1 MYEFPTEM
9 RRAYEASAL
18 SFVYYENVDGQAVP
32 VLASGGFCKSTGADQ
47 KIVLDWLATGM
58 FERMHPDDV
67 GLVCKVSGEF
77 LAKTGP
83 YDVVFRCR
91 IGDDYQLI
99 HGLGNWQTMPG
110 GKELAVIGYANVTKT
125 REALTEIVE
134 KYDVFQHDRFY
145 SDSITRLPNLNYLH
159 EFGDERARV
168 IKSEGHT
175 PTVVFSDVFS
185 MQSYNSQYG
194 IKKGDD
200 LLRLVAQSLQKQF
213 PDALLVRGANDHFI
227 MVTDVEDLQLVAERI
242 ELADN
247 RIRREAYGN
256 TSGIRSGIC
265 SMEGGRDVTDA
276 LDHARHALRR
286 IDKDMTR
293 VAAVYSKT
301 ADDQYWQ
308 ERYIIE
314 HFDQA
319 LEQGQI
325 KVFYQGIRRTAS
337 ERLASFEALARWI
350 DPNRGTISPA
360 EFIPALQRYHQLY
373 RLDLHMFEQVC
384 REVIVRHDNG
394 LQLVPV
400 SINFS
405 RQDFDHV
412 DVVSELDRIYDTY
425 ELSRYVDKSYFIIE
439 VTEQDL
445 AEGIESFHEQLAR
458 IHDSGY
464 GLWLDD
470 FGSGY
475 SSFSMLSQFNFDL
488 IKFDMEMVRHLD
500 DNGGVNRVILRGL
513 VNMSR
518 ELGIHTLIEGLENE
532 CQLKFMREIG
542 IELVQGFYFHRPEP
556 LSEILYRLERGDV
569 AIPCETEDER
579 AAYHTSWLERA

>member
-1 MYEFPTEM
+1 MYEFPIEM
-9 RRAYEASAL
+9 RKAYEASAL
-18 SFVYYENVDGQAVP
+18 SFVYYQNVDGKAVP
-32 VLASGGFCKSTGADQ
+32 VLASGGFIKKTGADRET
-47 KIVLDWLATGM
+47 VLEWLATGM

-67 GLVCKVSGEF
+67 GLVCKVSKDF
-77 LAKTGP
+77 LAKEGP

-99 HGLGNWQTMPG
+99 HGLGGWQTMPG
-110 GKELAVIGYANVTKT
+110 GEELAVIGYANVSQTRKT
-125 REALTEIVE
+125 LAKIAEE
-134 KYDVFQHDRFY
+134 YDVFSRDRFY
-145 SDSITRLPNLNYLH
+145 NDSLTRLPNLNYLH

-194 IKKGDD
+194 IKRGDD
-200 LLRLVAQSLQKQF
+200 LLRLVAQSLREQF
-213 PDALLVRGANDHFI
+213 PEALLVRGANDHFI
-227 MVTDVEDLQLVAERI
+227 MVTEVEDLQAVAERI
-242 ELADN
+242 ELADK

-265 SMEGGRDVTDA
+265 PMEVGLDVTDA

-301 ADDQYWQ
+301 ADDRYWH

-319 LEQGQI
+319 LEEGQV

-337 ERLASFEALARWI
+337 EKLASFEALARWI

-373 RLDLHMFEQVC
+373 KLDLYMFEQVC
-384 REVIVRHDNG
+384 REVIVRSENG

-412 DVVSELDRIYDTY
+412 DVVSELDRIYDKY
-425 ELSRYVDKSYFIIE
+425 ELSRYVDKSYFIVE

-445 AEGIESFHEQLAR
+445 AEGVESFHEQLAR

-488 IKFDMEMVRHLD
+488 IKFDMEMLRHLD

-513 VNMSR
+513 VSMSK

-532 CQLKFMREIG
+532 CQLKFVREIG

-556 LSEILYRLERGDV
+556 LSEILYRLEGGDV
-569 AIPCETEDER
+569 ALPCETEYER
-579 AAYHTSWLERA
+579 AKHHKRWLEQA

>member
-1 MYEFPTEM
+1 MYEFPIEM
-9 RRAYEASAL
+9 RKAYEASAL

-32 VLASGGFCKSTGADQ
+32 VLASGGFCKNTGADRET
-47 KIVLDWLATGM
+47 VLEWLATGL

-67 GLVCKVSGEF
+67 GLACKVSREF
-77 LAKTGP
+77 LAKEGP
-83 YDVVFRCR
+83 YDIVFRSR
-91 IGDDYQLI
+91 IGDRYQLI
-99 HGLGNWQTMPG
+99 HGLGSWQTMPDG
-110 GKELAVIGYANVTKT
+110 EELAVIGYANVTKT
-125 REALTEIVE
+125 REALTEIAE
-134 KYDVFQHDRFY
+134 EYDAFQHDRFY
-145 SDSITRLPNLNYLH
+145 NDSLTRLPNLNYLH

-200 LLRLVAQSLQKQF
+200 LLRLVARSLQEQF

-227 MVTDVEDLQLVAERI
+227 MVTDVEDLQLVADRI
-242 ELADN
+242 ELADK

-265 SMEGGRDVTDA
+265 PMEGGRDVTDA

-301 ADDQYWQ
+301 ADDRYWQ
-308 ERYIIE
+308 ERYVIE

-319 LEQGQI
+319 MEQGQI
-325 KVFYQGIRRTAS
+325 KVFYQGIRRTS
-337 ERLASFEALARWI
+337 TEKLASFEALARWI

-360 EFIPALQRYHQLY
+360 DFIPALQRYHQLY
-373 RLDLHMFEQVC
+373 RLDLYMFEQVC
-384 REVIVRHDNG
+384 REVITRHENG

-412 DVVSELDRIYDTY
+412 DVVSALDRIYDRY
-425 ELSRYVDKSYFIIE
+425 DLSRYIGKNYFIIE

-445 AEGIESFHEQLAR
+445 AEGVDSFHEQLSR
-458 IHDSGY
+458 IHESGY

-488 IKFDMEMVRHLD
+488 IKFDMEMIRHLD

-513 VNMSR
+513 VGMSR

-532 CQLKFMREIG
+532 RQLRFVREID
-542 IELVQGFYFHRPEP
+542 IELVQGFYFHRPES
-556 LSEILYRLERGDV
+556 LSEILYRIQGGDD
-569 AIPCETEDER
+569 ALPCETEDER
-579 AAYHTSWLERA
+579 AAYRTIWLEPA